1 MINIDSEQGI
11 LDIPD
16 LGVTLRTM
24 LGCAVTGY
32 KSNPKRTWK
41 LKYKGV
47 VIGSVRIKTDGSL
60 RVGSLKQFSKEPT
73 CQM

>member
-1 MINIDSEQGI
+1 MITVDTENAI
-11 LDIPD
+11 LEVPD

-24 LGCAVTGY
+24 LGSAVTGY

-47 VIGSVRIKTDGSL
+47 IVGSVRVKNDGNIFAKT
-60 RVGSLKQFSKEPT
+60 
-73 CQM
+73 